1 MRRTRGLRASHGA
14 LRWGCIGTVMHPGRR
29 VARLVIGVVALVA
42 LTMPA
47 TAAARVHRLHHVWV
61 FVMENH
67 SLGQILG
74 NPRAPFLNRMARR
87 HQVATHFYAPAH
99 PSLPNYLAMI
109 SGSTQG
115 CSNDRCKGNYRGP
128 TIARQ
133 LTRNGYRWQGFFQ
146 GLPRRGYLGGDYRG
160 YVRHHNPFVYFRSV
174 TSKPRQRRHLRRFQ
188 AFPESLRRPPALSFI
203 VPNNAH
209 NMHSGSI
216 QTGDAWL
223 AHWVPRIQHTEA
235 YRHGGTIMIVWDES
249 HNDASG
255 CCLPGIHGGRIP
267 LIIITRHAHIRHR
280 LRRPSTTY
288 SLLDTLEA
296 GFRLQPLGL
305 AARVRPL
312 PAPV

>member
-1 MRRTRGLRASHGA
+1 MRRA
-14 LRWGCIGTVMHPGRR
+14 LRVAAALLVGAGTMWSLS
-29 VARLVIGVVALVA
+29 A
-42 LTMPA
+42 PA
-47 TAAARVHRLHHVWV
+47 TAEARVHRLHHVWV

-74 NPRAPFLNRMARR
+74 NPKAPFLNRMARR
-87 HQVATHFYAPAH
+87 HQVATRFYAPAH

-115 CSNDRCKGNYRGP
+115 CSSDHCKGLYRGP

-133 LTRNGYRWQGFFQ
+133 LTRSGYRWQGFFE

-174 TSKPRQRRHLRRFQ
+174 TSKPRQRRHLRRFR
-188 AFPESLRRPPALSFI
+188 AFPQSLRRPPALSFI

-209 NMHSGSI
+209 NMHTGSI
-216 QTGDAWL
+216 QAGDTWL
-223 AHWVPRIQHTEA
+223 AHWVSRVQRSA
-235 YRHGGTIMIVWDES
+235 GYRNGGTIMIVWDEG

-255 CCLPGIHGGRIP
+255 CCLRSVHGGRVP
-267 LIIITRHAHIRHR
+267 LLIISRHPRIRHR

-288 SLLDTLEA
+288 SLLNTLEA
-296 GFRLQPLGL
+296 GFRLPRLGL

-312 PAPV
+312 PNPV